1 MAKSKGKKSTAVK
14 AKSSKKATAVVGT
27 QPGVIKSIMEC
38 LTNAKA
44 KKQRVT
50 AAQIVEQLTKQF
62 PEREASGML
71 ITVRAQLSRLP
82 SEKKF
87 EISKVRDGRVV
98 TYQAA

>member
-1 MAKSKGKKSTAVK
+1 MAKKVKKASSK
-14 AKSSKKATAVVGT
+14 AKSSKKTAVVGT

-50 AAQIVEQLTKQF
+50 AAQIVEQLAKQF
-62 PEREASGML
+62 PDREASGML

-87 EISKVRDGRVV
+87 EISKMRDGRVV